1 MSRLLRKK
9 YMTIG
14 IICELNPFHAGHKYL
29 FDAVKCDDDSIVC
42 VMSGN
47 TVQRGELAVYDKF
60 ARTKT
65 ALENGADLVI
75 ELPCVYSTSSAEG
88 FAKNAVKLLEATGV
102 VDTLAFGCEC
112 DSQDELIALSR
123 EIKAHD
129 AEIKLE
135 MKKGLSY
142 PAARK
147 SVIKSDLLDYPNN
160 ILALEYLAETKL
172 DFIPVERIGLGH
184 DSEDVNYS
192 SSAIRKELSPNEIFT
207 LKNCER
213 AVLYKLR
220 TMSAEDFL
228 NIEDV
233 NEGLENRIVEAVK
246 GAKTLDELY
255 DSIKTKRYTHSRIRR
270 IILRAYLGIT
280 KNYSFEPP
288 YIRVLG
294 FNGRGKELLAKMKE
308 SASLPVISRYSDVSA
323 LGENAQKLFELE
335 CRVTDIYNLAHKEIL
350 PCGEEQRSKVI
361 II

>member
-1 MSRLLRKK
+1 MA
-9 YMTIG
+9 IG
-14 IICELNPFHAGHKYL
+14 IICEFNPFHKGHKYL
-29 FDAVKCDDDSIVC
+29 IDTVKSDGESIVC

-47 TVQRGELAVYDKF
+47 AVQRGEFAVYDKF
-60 ARTKT
+60 TRAKE
-65 ALENGADLVI
+65 ALKNGADLVI
-75 ELPCVYSTSSAEG
+75 ELPCIYSTASAEG
-88 FAKNAVKLLEATGV
+88 FAKNAVALLEATGV
-102 VDTLAFGCEC
+102 VDKLAFGCEC
-112 DSQDELIALSR
+112 DSKEELSALSR

-172 DFIPVERIGLGH
+172 DFIPVKRIGLGH
-184 DSEDVNYS
+184 DSDDEEYS
-192 SSAIRKELSPNEIFT
+192 ASAIRNRLSDGEICT

-220 TMSAEDFL
+220 TMSEEDFRK
-228 NIEDV
+228 IEDV
-233 NEGLENRIVEAVK
+233 SEGLENRIVEAVK
-246 GAKTLDELY
+246 DAETLDGLY

-270 IILRAYLGIT
+270 IILRSYLGIT
-280 KNYSFEPP
+280 GDYSFAPP

-294 FNGRGKELLAKMKE
+294 FNENGRALLNEMKE
-308 SASLPVISRYSDVSA
+308 TANLPVISRYSDA
-323 LGENAQKLFELE
+323 LSLGGNAQKLFELE
-335 CRVTDIYNLAHKEIL
+335 CAVTDIYNLGYKKIL
-350 PCGEEQRSKVI
+350 PCGEEQRSRVI